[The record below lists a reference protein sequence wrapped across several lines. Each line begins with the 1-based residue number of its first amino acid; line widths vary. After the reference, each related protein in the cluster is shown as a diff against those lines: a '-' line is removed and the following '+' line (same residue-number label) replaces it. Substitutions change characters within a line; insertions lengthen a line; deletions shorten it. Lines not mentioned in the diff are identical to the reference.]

1 MTAQPA
7 SPDQPDTVVEI
18 VERTCPC
25 GSTFDAE
32 IRSIVINQGAAG
44 TRRLALPGPRLCPSC
59 REQQDAEANAREQA
73 ERAADAERLRREDA
87 ERFQLAVPAKYRHAD
102 PRLLAPGL
110 LDALGDYAKRPTS
123 LYIHGPY
130 GTGKTYAAAALVKAC
145 WGHSIRS
152 GAWANVPILLD
163 QLRRSIRKPD
173 VTNDQIERLCNAP
186 LAVLDDI
193 GAEKPSEWVI
203 DRLYVVVNHRYENE
217 LPTIVTSNLRL
228 SELGDRIGM
237 RIASRLV
244 ETATQ
249 FELAGDDR
257 RLFA

>member
-7 SPDQPDTVVEI
+7 SPEPETVVDH
-18 VERTCPC
+18 VERTCTC
-25 GSTFDAE
+25 GETFTAE
-32 IRSIVINQGAAG
+32 IRAIVLDQGARG
-44 TRRLALPGPRLCPSC
+44 TRRLAMPGPRLCPSC
-59 REQQDAEANAREQA
+59 RNRQASDAAAREQA
-73 ERAADAERLRREDA
+73 DRDAEAERIRREDI

-110 LDALGDYAKRPTS
+110 LDALGDYGARPTS

-145 WGHSIRS
+145 WNRSIRS

-173 VTNDQIERLCNAP
+173 ITNDQIERLCNAP

-193 GAEKPSEWVI
+193 GAEKPSEWVV